1 MGVDI
6 RDRGTDVSTGR
17 GAAGRP
23 VLLATLGV
31 PLNEEASVFA
41 VDTAVESGQ
50 RLVVANVTALEPL
63 RMSIALGYD
72 ALPELTPEV
81 SASLRRSAELAR
93 SLGVRVERLRVR
105 SPRPRAGAVGAGRRR
120 ASGAVRVRPG
130 PQGPSRAALP
140 EGARGRSGPGHLP
153 RLGSER
159 RGRPTV
165 TFLIDCPNCGPREA
179 LEFSYGGERT
189 RRAGPDASDRDL
201 AGYLFFRE
209 NVNGWQ
215 TEWWLHRDG
224 CRKWFLAE
232 RHTGTNEVRRT
243 FWPGEGDGR
252 AVRRRRAV
260 DEASTA

>member
-72 ALPELTPEV
+72 TLPELTPEV

-105 SPRPRAGAVGAGRRR
+105 SPRPVQALLELVAD
-120 ASGAVRVRPG
+120 VRPG
-130 PQGPSRAALP
+130 LFVFGPDRRAL
-140 EGARGRSGPGHLP
+140 R
-153 RLGSER
+153 ER
-159 RGRPTV
+159 RYRKALEAVRDRVTCLVWVPNDANGRP
-165 TFLIDCPNCGPREA
+165 
-179 LEFSYGGERT
+179 
-189 RRAGPDASDRDL
+189 
-201 AGYLFFRE
+201 
-209 NVNGWQ
+209 
-215 TEWWLHRDG
+215 
-224 CRKWFLAE
+224 
-232 RHTGTNEVRRT
+232 
-243 FWPGEGDGR
+243 
-252 AVRRRRAV
+252 
-260 DEASTA
+260 